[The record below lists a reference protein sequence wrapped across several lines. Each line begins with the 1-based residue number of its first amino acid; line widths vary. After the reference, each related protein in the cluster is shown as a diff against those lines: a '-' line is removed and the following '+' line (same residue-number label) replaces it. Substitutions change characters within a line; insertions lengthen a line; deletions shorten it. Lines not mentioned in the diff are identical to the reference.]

1 MDKILIVGSPE
12 DIIEHLTDRK
22 NATMNNTE
30 KRRYRQ
36 DIEFVKSEMK

>member
-1 MDKILIVGSPE
+1 MNRLVGVSPE
-12 DIIEHLTDRK
+12 DIIEHLTNRK
-22 NATMNNTE
+22 NATRNNTE